1 MGDVQIIEEMKGKI
15 EEMKRSLC
23 ESLLVFMTVEG
34 KVAKGWQSMA
44 ARGGWA
50 LSASFS
56 KNQFRWRYL

>member
-44 ARGGWA
+44 ARGG
-50 LSASFS
+50 
-56 KNQFRWRYL
+56 